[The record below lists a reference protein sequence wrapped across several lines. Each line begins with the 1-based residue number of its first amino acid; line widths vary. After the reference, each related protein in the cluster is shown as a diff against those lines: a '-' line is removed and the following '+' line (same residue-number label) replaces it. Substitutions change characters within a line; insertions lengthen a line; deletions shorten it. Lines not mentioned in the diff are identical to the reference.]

1 MKKHIQES
9 VHQLEGPSAIASALQ
24 WTVENVFFKAPRQ
37 RKHRVIFTIVGSKTS
52 TWDREKLREISL
64 GAKCQG
70 FTLFT
75 LALGNDVSDNELMEL
90 SSSPT
95 DQHLLTLG
103 RVSTSEM
110 VYAQRFSRA
119 FLNLLQQEINS
130 YPSPELQE
138 ECEKLDQGEVQQQLS
153 TTERMPFPETD
164 ETGYGPGLEDVE
176 RTESSVLENVIETTT
191 VPVYTVPEMRYGYEE
206 NQYFTEED
214 AEGEKPQEYGE
225 AQEEIEE
232 NLQTT
237 AETRA
242 AYSDYDACGLAQ
254 DSGECENY
262 VLKWYYDKEQKMC
275 GQFWYGGCGG
285 NKNRFE
291 TQEECGFLCIESS

>member
-37 RKHRVIFTIVGSKTS
+37 RKHRVIFAIVGSKTS

-75 LALGNDVSDNELMEL
+75 LVLGNDASDNQLMEL
-90 SSSPT
+90 SSSPS

-103 RVSTSEM
+103 RVATSEM

-119 FLNLLQQEINS
+119 FLNLLRNEMNS

-138 ECEKLDQGEVQQQLS
+138 ECENLDQGDTQQVS
-153 TTERMPFPETD
+153 MIERMPFPGTD
-164 ETGYGPGLEDVE
+164 ETGYGYGLEDVE
-176 RTESSVLENVIETTT
+176 RTESRVVENIRDTTT
-191 VPVYTVPEMRYGYEE
+191 EPVYTMSEMRY
-206 NQYFTEED
+206 
-214 AEGEKPQEYGE
+214 
-225 AQEEIEE
+225 
-232 NLQTT
+232 
-237 AETRA
+237 
-242 AYSDYDACGLAQ
+242 DYD
-254 DSGECENY
+254 EN
-262 VLKWYYDKEQKMC
+262 
-275 GQFWYGGCGG
+275 
-285 NKNRFE
+285 
-291 TQEECGFLCIESS
+291 

>member
-37 RKHRVIFTIVGSKTS
+37 RKHRVIFAIVGSKTS

-75 LALGNDVSDNELMEL
+75 LALGNDVSDNQLMEL

-103 RVSTSEM
+103 RVSTSEI

-119 FLNLLQQEINS
+119 FLNLLQQEMNS

-138 ECEKLDQGEVQQQLS
+138 ECENLDQGDTQQEVS
-153 TTERMPFPETD
+153 MIERMPFPGTD
-164 ETGYGPGLEDVE
+164 ETGYGRGLEDTE
-176 RTESSVLENVIETTT
+176 RTGSRVLENIKETTT
-191 VPVYTVPEMRYGYEE
+191 EPVYTMREMRYDYEE
-206 NQYFTEED
+206 NEYFTEED
-214 AEGEKPQEYGE
+214 AEG
-225 AQEEIEE
+225 
-232 NLQTT
+232 
-237 AETRA
+237 
-242 AYSDYDACGLAQ
+242 
-254 DSGECENY
+254 
-262 VLKWYYDKEQKMC
+262 
-275 GQFWYGGCGG
+275 
-285 NKNRFE
+285 
-291 TQEECGFLCIESS
+291 